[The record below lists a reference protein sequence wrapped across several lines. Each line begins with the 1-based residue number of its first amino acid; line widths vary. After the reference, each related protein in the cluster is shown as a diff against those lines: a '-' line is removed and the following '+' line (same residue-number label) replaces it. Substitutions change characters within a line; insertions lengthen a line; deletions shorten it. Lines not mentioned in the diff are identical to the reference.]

1 MKPAFGT
8 KPGLQLVAGQASE
21 RIVVMKGVTIGEQV
35 KLEFAQGS
43 GGQLVL
49 VQAQRLQLGLVPGLR
64 LGWAPNLAF
73 ALRLGLCWVGLGQVE
88 GLSFASGRKLRE
100 SSALGLW
107 FELILVFV
115 GSGLQQAL

>member
-21 RIVVMKGVTIGEQV
+21 RIVVMKGVTIGGQV

-49 VQAQRLQLGLVPGLR
+49 VQAQRLQLGLVRGLR

-73 ALRLGLCWVGLGQVE
+73 ALRPGLCWVGLGQAE

-115 GSGLQQAL
+115 GSGLQQAS